1 MDKKKHHS
9 HHQEQHQEQHQE
21 HHQEQ
26 HQEEHQEQKPAEA
39 APQQEAAEQSA
50 GLAAPECSDER
61 IKELEEALAAK
72 GAEAANNWDKYLR
85 ERADLENYR
94 KRVQKEKEEIL
105 KYGNEQFIVDLLP
118 ALDNLERAVAHASDE
133 SMNAVIEGVKLTANM
148 LLSTLKK
155 FGVTPVETPPGTPFD
170 PAYHQAMAQV
180 ESADQAPNTVVS
192 EFQKGYLLND
202 RLIRPAMVTV
212 AVAPKAE

>member
-1 MDKKKHHS
+1 MDKKKHAAHP
-9 HHQEQHQEQHQE
+9 HDQQ
-21 HHQEQ
+21 
-26 HQEEHQEQKPAEA
+26 PEA
-39 APQQEAAEQSA
+39 Q
-50 GLAAPECSDER
+50 APEELVEISAPEVSEER

-72 GAEAANNWDKYLR
+72 GLEAAGNWDKYLR

-105 KYGNEQFIVDLLP
+105 KYGNESFILEILP
-118 ALDNLERAVAHASDE
+118 ALDNLERAISHASDE
-133 SMNAVIEGVKLTANM
+133 AASAVIEGVKLTSSM

-155 FGVTPVETPPGTPFD
+155 FGVTPLETPAGTPFD
-170 PAYHQAMAQV
+170 PAFHQAMGQV
-180 ESADQAPNTVVS
+180 ESADQEPNTVVS

-212 AVAPKAE
+212 AVAPKE